1 MEYLKIDIFAWKRL
15 KLLTATILNLSTM
28 QYSLYGDNIQA
39 EKSNKHKCLH
49 FGKCNITTEDTTGV
63 FL

>member
-1 MEYLKIDIFAWKRL
+1 
-15 KLLTATILNLSTM
+15 M

-63 FL
+63 SFIRFIWMKHVAY